1 MKVAFKLVEHGSEE
15 WRAAVRLREEILR
28 KPLGSYFT
36 EEELEEEKN
45 HIQIVGLLDGEIIA
59 TTVLVPEKQAM
70 KMQRVVVKDELRS
83 SGIGSEM
90 MLFCEKISLENG
102 KYRIFCHARDTA
114 VNFYL
119 NNQYLIEGAY
129 FPEDGIPHVK
139 MIKEINIL

>member
-15 WRAAVRLREEILR
+15 WKSAVRLRENILR

-36 EEELEEEKN
+36 AEELEEEKN
-45 HIQIVGLLDGEIIA
+45 HIQIVGVLDNEIVA
-59 TTVLVPEKQAM
+59 TTVLVPENQSM

-83 SGIGSEM
+83 SGIGSDM
-90 MLFCEKISLENG
+90 MLFCERISSERG
-102 KYRIFCHARDTA
+102 KYHIFCHARDTA

-119 NNQYLIEGAY
+119 NNDYTIEGEY

-139 MIKEINIL
+139 MVKVIV

>member
-15 WRAAVRLREEILR
+15 WKAAVRLREDILR

-36 EEELEEEKN
+36 DEELEEEKN
-45 HIQIVGLLDGEIIA
+45 HIQIVGLVDGEIIA
-59 TTVLVPEKQAM
+59 TTVLVPENQWM
-70 KMQRVVVKDELRS
+70 KMQRVVVKEELRS

-90 MLFCEKISLENG
+90 MAFCEKISSG
-102 KYRIFCHARDTA
+102 KGKHRIFCHARDTA

-119 NNQYLIEGAY
+119 NNHYLVEGAY

-139 MIKEINIL
+139 MVKQINNL

>member
-1 MKVAFKLVEHGSEE
+1 MKVEFKLVEYGSEE
-15 WRAAVRLREEILR
+15 WKAAVRLREEILR

-45 HIQIVGLLDGEIIA
+45 HIQIVGMMDGEIIA
-59 TTVLVPEKQAM
+59 TTVLVPENRSM

-90 MLFCEKISLENG
+90 MQFCEQISLKNG
-102 KYRIFCHARDTA
+102 KHHIFCHARDTA

-119 NNQYLIEGAY
+119 NNHYRIEGAY

-139 MIKEINIL
+139 MVKEINNP

>member
-1 MKVAFKLVEHGSEE
+1 MKVTFKLVDHGSEA
-15 WRAAVRLREEILR
+15 WKSAVQLREAVLR

-36 EEELEEEKN
+36 AEELEEEKN
-45 HIQIVGLLDGEIIA
+45 HIQIVGLLDTEIVA
-59 TTVLVPEKQAM
+59 TSVLVPENQSM

-90 MLFCEKISLENG
+90 MSFCEKISRENG
-102 KYRIFCHARDTA
+102 KYSIFCHARDTA

-119 NNQYLIEGAY
+119 NNNYRIEGEY

-139 MIKEINIL
+139 MVKQI

>member
-1 MKVAFKLVEHGSEE
+1 MKIVFKLVEHGSEE
-15 WRAAVRLREEILR
+15 WKSAVRLREEILR

-36 EEELEEEKN
+36 DEELDEEKN
-45 HIQIVGLLDGEIIA
+45 HIQIVGMLDHEIVA
-59 TTVLVPEKQAM
+59 TTVLVPENQSM

-90 MLFCEKISLENG
+90 MLFCEQITLENG
-102 KYRIFCHARDTA
+102 KHHIFCHARDTA

-119 NNQYLIEGAY
+119 NNNYKIEGNY

-139 MIKEINIL
+139 MVKQI